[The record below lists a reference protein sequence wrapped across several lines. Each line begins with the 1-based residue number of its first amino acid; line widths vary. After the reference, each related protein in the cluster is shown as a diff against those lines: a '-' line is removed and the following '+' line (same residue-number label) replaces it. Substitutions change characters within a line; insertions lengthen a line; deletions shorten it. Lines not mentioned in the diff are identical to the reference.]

1 MMKSELLLKRAER
14 IFKSNSITVFKCE
27 DELKSVKDSIVG
39 SLLSDSRIVTRVIDK
54 SDSRANGK
62 NPVMFNYDD
71 LVLISDDCEFNWG
84 DRLVQESDDL
94 VALID
99 IYVTLKNAI
108 YEYENIRYKSLRNL
122 SKIK

>member
-1 MMKSELLLKRAER
+1 MKSELLLKRAER

>member
-1 MMKSELLLKRAER
+1 MKSELLLKRAER

-84 DRLVQESDDL
+84 DRLVKESDDL